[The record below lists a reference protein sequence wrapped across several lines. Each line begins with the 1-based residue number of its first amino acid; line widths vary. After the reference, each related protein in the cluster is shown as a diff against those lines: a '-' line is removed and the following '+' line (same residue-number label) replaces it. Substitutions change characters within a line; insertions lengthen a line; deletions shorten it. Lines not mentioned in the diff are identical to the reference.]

1 MRGTLPR
8 DGIRKTE
15 CVHSRHKFNRSPDD
29 YLRNEQNHQTG
40 KVHVGNHEAR
50 YEPRFGERL
59 YREYR
64 GTLPHCKIYEPIEG
78 IEYSTEYRAA
88 VGSLQPQN
96 YRHGN
101 SKLEQRKVCYT
112 SYWSEQQLDQKH
124 LGSSSEHRKAAGS
137 VRNAAGGE

>member
-1 MRGTLPR
+1 LRATHTFLPISPAQYAQPDSLQRKPCAVRCYSPLPR
-8 DGIRKTE
+8 DGIRQTE

-96 YRHGN
+96 YRRGN
-101 SKLEQRKVCYT
+101 SKLEQRKVC
-112 SYWSEQQLDQKH
+112 
-124 LGSSSEHRKAAGS
+124 
-137 VRNAAGGE
+137 